1 VIIPGHASSENG
13 EELMAASPA
22 DYENDVAMLNAV
34 KSGRMSRAMP
44 KGVTIDGVDVSD
56 SPTYIALVRRHLID
70 VLGADR
76 PRLTER
82 GLAEL
87 ARLES

>member
-1 VIIPGHASSENG
+1 
-13 EELMAASPA
+13 MTASPG

-34 KSGRMSRAMP
+34 RSGRMTRTMP
-44 KGVTIDGVDVSD
+44 RGVTIDGVDVTD
-56 SPTYIALVRRHLID
+56 SPTYVALVRRHLID